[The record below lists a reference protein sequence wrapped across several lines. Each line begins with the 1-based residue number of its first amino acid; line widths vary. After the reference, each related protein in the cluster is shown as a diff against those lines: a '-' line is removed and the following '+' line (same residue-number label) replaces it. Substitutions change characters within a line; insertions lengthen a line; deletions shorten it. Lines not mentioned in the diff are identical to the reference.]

1 MFASPFRYH
10 RASSIAEARQLLA
23 SNAGARL
30 LAGGH
35 SLLPLM
41 KLRLANPEALID
53 IGAIAELKGITA
65 TADGFRIGAATTHAA
80 IAGSAE
86 LRAGCAVLADTAGRI
101 GDPAVRNRGTIG
113 GSLAHADP
121 GADLPAVLA
130 AIGAAIDVTGGGGSR
145 TIAAADFIEGLMT
158 TALGDGDLVTAINVR
173 RLGKGEG
180 AAYAKFAHPASRY
193 AVIGAA
199 AWLKVEKGT
208 CTSARIVA
216 SGLVARPTALP
227 SVEKALAGNRLDE
240 AAITTASGRAAEDLG
255 GDLIGDIFASA
266 EYRRAVAGAYVA
278 RAVREAARQTG

>member
-1 MFASPFRYH
+1 MFASPFQYH

-23 SNAGARL
+23 SNPGARL

-53 IGAIAELKGITA
+53 IGSIAELKGVTA

-80 IAGSAE
+80 IANSAE
-86 LRAGCAVLADTAGRI
+86 LRAGCAVLAETAGRI

-121 GADLPAVLA
+121 GADLPCVLA
-130 AIGAAIDVTGGGGSR
+130 AIDASIEVAGGGGNRS
-145 TIAAADFIEGLMT
+145 IPAVDFIEGLMT
-158 TALGDGDLVTAINVR
+158 TALGDGELLTAVKVR

-199 AWLKVEKGT
+199 ACLKVDKGV
-208 CTSARIVA
+208 CASARIVA
-216 SGLVARPTALP
+216 TGLVARPTRLTAVEQAL
-227 SVEKALAGNRLDE
+227 SGKRLED
-240 AAITTASGRAAEDLG
+240 AAITAASARAGEDLG
-255 GDLIGDIFASA
+255 GDLVGDIFASA
-266 EYRRAVAGAYVA
+266 EYRRAVAGVYVA
-278 RAVREAARQTG
+278 RALREAARQAG